1 MITTKEQLKEFLVQD
16 AKACNHTGIKPRFL
30 GDEIWKFQYCFR
42 NLDYQM
48 NRTRKSVFSAIP
60 KVYWRLMYHRLSIK
74 LNFTISDEVQIGK
87 GFSIAHYGNV
97 LIPSTSIIGDNFR
110 IHDGVCIG
118 ATNGGSKTA
127 IIGNNV
133 FIATGAK
140 IIGDVCI
147 ADDVA
152 IGANA
157 VVVKD
162 IDTPGTTWGG
172 VPAKLI
178 SYNNSHA
185 NLSPLLFDDDR

>member
-1 MITTKEQLKEFLVQD
+1 MITTKEQLKEYLIQD

-30 GDEIWKFQYCFR
+30 GDELWKFQYSLR
-42 NLDYQM
+42 NLDYQT
-48 NRTRKSVFSAIP
+48 NRTNKSIISSILRI
-60 KVYWRLMYHRLSIK
+60 YWRLRYHSLSIK
-74 LNFTISDEVQIGK
+74 LNLTISDETQIGK

-97 LIPSTSIIGDNFR
+97 LIPSTSVIGDNFR

-118 ATNGGSKTA
+118 ATNGDSKTA
-127 IIGNNV
+127 MIGNNV

-140 IIGDVCI
+140 IIGDVHI

-162 IDTPGTTWGG
+162 IDIPGTTWGG

-185 NLSPLLFDDDR
+185 NLSPLLFEDK